1 MAKFD
6 RKKHREELLEKSKQ
20 ETVKDKYEDFQGTKS
35 ELLLLKAGDFI
46 LEKRKEFLIGL
57 AIIITIIV
65 GVVGFKEFKEYRIN
79 SATEEVEKLD
89 KKIAKNFSLTTAN
102 KIQEFEA
109 LLNKTS
115 IKDGK
120 LRIYKKLSDLHV
132 QAFELNKAAEYLEK
146 SGELISEPKELKAY
160 YFYIAGNYREQN
172 KEIPK
177 AIENYSKACNFVGN
191 NREIQ
196 SLSAWS
202 HYNAGRLKLANGN
215 SEAAIKD
222 LNKVIDIESENLD
235 IVEVKKLST
244 FLLLKLNKG

>member
-6 RKKHREELLEKSKQ
+6 RKKHREELIEKSKQ
-20 ETVKDKYEDFQGTKS
+20 EIVVDKYVDFQGTKS
-35 ELLLLKAGDFI
+35 ELLLMKLGDFI
-46 LEKRKEFLIGL
+46 LDKRKEFLIGL
-57 AIIITIIV
+57 VLIIAIIVSVI
-65 GVVGFKEFKEYRIN
+65 GFKEFKEYRIN
-79 SATEEVEKLD
+79 SSTEEIEKLE
-89 KKIAKNFSLTTAN
+89 KKISKNFNLTTQN

-120 LRIYKKLSDLHV
+120 LRIYKKLADLHV
-132 QAFELNKAAEYLEK
+132 QAFEMNKAAEYLEK

-177 AIENYSKACNFVGN
+177 AIDNFTKATNFVGN

-196 SLSAWS
+196 SLAAWS
-202 HYNAGRLKLANGN
+202 NYQSGRLKLSNGN

-222 LNKVIDIESENLD
+222 LNKVIDIESENPD
-235 IVEVKKLST
+235 VVEVKKLAT
-244 FLLLKLNKG
+244 FLLLKSNKN